1 MDSLYKSFFTLFL
14 IQKVSYVDPG
24 LSMGRVFR
32 LLSVWSRSN
41 QNVTRDRFNCDHH
54 CNMLQSPISFV
65 YHLYD
70 KVCGLDNISRCLH
83 TWAESPPEHWQL
95 NIRFRE
101 HILSKWQ
108 VFQSNTCRWGKYWAL
123 MIDLGTFHCNET
135 HSFWPI
141 YLLTKDEIV
150 WRCRWLISFQL
161 SIIKVNMSHIM
172 RKPVIP
178 YTNNKGADQPANPL
192 FFAAWIVLIP
202 LLAISEISR
211 L

>member
-1 MDSLYKSFFTLFL
+1 
-14 IQKVSYVDPG
+14 
-24 LSMGRVFR
+24 
-32 LLSVWSRSN
+32 
-41 QNVTRDRFNCDHH
+41 
-54 CNMLQSPISFV
+54 MLQSPVSFV
-65 YHLYD
+65 CHLYD

-101 HILSKWQ
+101 HIPSKWQ

-123 MIDLGTFHCNET
+123 MTDLGTFHCNET

-161 SIIKVNMSHIM
+161 PIIKVNMSHIM
-172 RKPVIP
+172 RKPV
-178 YTNNKGADQPANPL
+178 YTIYEQQWCSSACA
-192 FFAAWIVLIP
+192 FAQSDHRLYFSLP

-211 L
+211 P